1 MKKLWDNPLFRFVVF
16 AFSLYIFWFLI
27 YDNWLQPNR
36 TIDTWVIVSIID
48 HVGLVLQLFG
58 FESGSSSYYGP
69 EIRTIG
75 IVGSD
80 EVWIGDSLTY
90 PGSIIKKLWYI
101 PFGIITI
108 HILNVLRVVA
118 LTIIVKY
125 YPEALDFN
133 HTYTFTI
140 LVYSYVFVLWYLWA
154 NKLSDSVQ
162 KG

>member
-1 MKKLWDNPLFRFVVF
+1 MKKLWNNPLFRFVVF

-75 IVGSD
+75 IVGSS
-80 EVWIGDSLTY
+80 EVWIGDS
-90 PGSIIKKLWYI
+90 
-101 PFGIITI
+101 
-108 HILNVLRVVA
+108 
-118 LTIIVKY
+118 
-125 YPEALDFN
+125 
-133 HTYTFTI
+133 
-140 LVYSYVFVLWYLWA
+140 
-154 NKLSDSVQ
+154 
-162 KG
+162 

>member
-1 MKKLWDNPLFRFVVF
+1 MKKLWNNPLFRFVVF

-75 IVGSD
+75 IVGSS
-80 EVWIGDSLTY
+80 EVWIGDSCNGIKLFALFTGFVLAY

-133 HTYTFTI
+133 HRTNT
-140 LVYSYVFVLWYLWA
+140 
-154 NKLSDSVQ
+154 
-162 KG
+162 